1 MVTFPPH
8 IEFHRIR
15 GPSTSVSWPPEAGF
29 GGMSMRMGKKPI
41 IAAVNGLAY
50 GGGCEM
56 AVNADL
62 VLASPDAKFAI
73 QDVKLGTLACAG
85 VLPRLILILGLQ
97 RATDMALTGRSVGAE
112 EALAWG
118 LVNRV
123 VEHDVVGAAVGL
135 AGVVAGNSPDSIIAT
150 REGLRKG
157 WIGKEAE
164 VVNERLYL
172 GWGPH
177 NELENYKE
185 GIRAFVEKRRP
196 RWVDSKL

>member
-1 MVTFPPH
+1 
-8 IEFHRIR
+8 
-15 GPSTSVSWPPEAGF
+15 
-29 GGMSMRMGKKPI
+29 MRTGKKPI

-62 VLASPDAKFAI
+62 VLASPDAAFAI
-73 QDVKLGTLACAG
+73 QDVKVGTLACAG
-85 VLPRLILILGLQ
+85 VLPRLVSILGLQ
-97 RATDMALTGRSVGAE
+97 RATEMALTGRAVGAE
-112 EALAWG
+112 EARGWG
-118 LVNRV
+118 LVNRI
-123 VEHDVVGAAVGL
+123 VEEEDVVGAAVGA
-135 AGVVAGNSPDSIIAT
+135 AGVVAGNSPDSVIAT

-164 VVNERLYL
+164 DVNERLYM

-177 NELENYKE
+177 NDLENYKE

>member
-1 MVTFPPH
+1 MPVSNPPK
-8 IEFHRIR
+8 
-15 GPSTSVSWPPEAGF
+15 AGF
-29 GGMSMRMGKKPI
+29 GGMSMRTGKKPI

-50 GGGCEM
+50 GRGCEM

-62 VLASPDAKFAI
+62 VLASPNAKFAN
-73 QDVKLGTLACAG
+73 QDAKVGTIACAG
-85 VLPRLILILGLQ
+85 VLPRLMLILGLQ
-97 RATDMALTGRSVGAE
+97 RATEMALTGRAVGAE
-112 EALAWG
+112 EALGWE

-123 VEHDVVGAAVGL
+123 VEEGEDVVGAAIAV

-150 REGLRKG
+150 REGLRSG

-164 VVNERLYL
+164 DVNERLYL

-185 GIRAFVEKRRP
+185 GIRAFVEKRKP